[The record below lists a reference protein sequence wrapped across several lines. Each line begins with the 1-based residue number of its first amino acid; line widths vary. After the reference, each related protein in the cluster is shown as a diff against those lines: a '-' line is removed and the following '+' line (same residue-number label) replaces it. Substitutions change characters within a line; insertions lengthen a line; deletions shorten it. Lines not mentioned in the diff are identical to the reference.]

1 MTTVVAGLGNPGP
14 RYENTRHNVGFW
26 FVDYLA
32 HCLDFGDF
40 TREGACLVTGGPTWG
55 LNLLLVKPHLYMN
68 RSGQALSA
76 LWKQRPFE
84 SNNLIVCFDDVALE
98 PGRIRLRARGTA
110 GGHNGM
116 SSIIEAMGT
125 TEIARLRFGVGGP
138 DADTGLAE
146 HVLDEFRAEEEN
158 AVLDRFP
165 DAVEALRVALTES
178 MEQAM
183 SRFNR

>member
-1 MTTVVAGLGNPGP
+1 MTKVVAGLGNPGP
-14 RYENTRHNVGFW
+14 RYENTRHNAGFW

-32 HCLDFGDF
+32 HSLEFGDF
-40 TREGACLVTGGPTWG
+40 VREGACLVTGGPAWG
-55 LNLLLVKPHLYMN
+55 LNLLLVKPYLYMN
-68 RSGQALSA
+68 RSGQALSV

-84 SNNLIVCFDDVALE
+84 TSDLLVCFDDVALE

-116 SSIIEAMGT
+116 GSIIEALGT
-125 TEIARLRFGVGGP
+125 SEVARLRFGVGGP
-138 DADTGLAE
+138 GGGDGLAD
-146 HVLDEFRAEEEN
+146 HVLDEFRPEEEN